1 MAKAT
6 LASQRAEIAELQE
19 LLSQRDVRI
28 QELETERDANPV
40 VEQPDSAPRL
50 PNLAVR
56 AWLPK
61 SLDEQI
67 TRKDGTTF
75 NSVKQGQ
82 NQQGVD
88 WIKFRIQLSHL
99 DERSGKRFYSKSY
112 FQVKAMGAIREQI
125 IDLISSNERLVELTA
140 SYLPYEIAASDARPP
155 VQVDEFY
162 LKSVTPVLRKEE
174 SQQASQEELEV

>member
-1 MAKAT
+1 MALKKD
-6 LASQRAEIAELQE
+6 ELVEMINRQNQTIE
-19 LLSQRDVRI
+19 SLESKLDV
-28 QELETERDANPV
+28 EPV

-75 NSVKQGQ
+75 NPVKQGK
-82 NQQGVD
+82 NQKGD
-88 WIKFRIQLSHL
+88 EWIKFRIQLHHK
-99 DERSGKRFYSKSY
+99 DERSGKRIYSKSY
-112 FQVKAMGAIREQI
+112 FQVKAMGAVREQI
-125 IDLISSNERLVELTA
+125 IELINSNERLVDLTA
-140 SYLPYEIAASDARPP
+140 SYLPYEIPASDERPE

-162 LKSVTPVLRKEE
+162 LQSVTPFLRNEGE
-174 SQQASQEELEV
+174 QQDDQAELKF

>member
-1 MAKAT
+1 MTNNLMALKKDQLVEMINQKNQT
-6 LASQRAEIAELQE
+6 IESLESKL
-19 LLSQRDVRI
+19 DV
-28 QELETERDANPV
+28 EPV

-75 NSVKQGQ
+75 NPVKQGQ
-82 NQQGVD
+82 NQQGD
-88 WIKFRIQLSHL
+88 EWIKFRIQLSHY
-99 DERSGKRFYSKSY
+99 DDRSDKRIFSKSF
-112 FQVKAMGAIREQI
+112 FQVKAMGAVREQI
-125 IDLISSNERLVELTA
+125 IDLINSNERLVELTA
-140 SYLPYEIAASDARPP
+140 SYLPYEIAASDARPA

-162 LKSVTPVLRKEE
+162 LKSVKPVPRKQEP
-174 SQQASQEELEV
+174 QQADQAEIDF